1 MAATTLAQ
9 MFWNRVEADGPCLAQ
24 LVKRGGEWR
33 RLTWSE
39 VGTAVRQSALGFLAL
54 GVRSGEPVA
63 LLSRSRAEWVHA
75 DFAVLSIGGVTV
87 PIYPTYTPEQVAY
100 IVNDSGARTLIVE
113 DASQLA
119 KTLEVRA
126 RMPALEHIVVIE
138 GDDTHEPPVVSW
150 ESMRRAGQRHA
161 TTLQAVLAERVT
173 AARPRSWA
181 AIVRA
186 NQARRAHAGRIQRGG
201 GELTPTQKVRRK
213 VVAEKYRDLLE
224 SLYDAEPG
232 RRRGK
237 GFDDLSRTEGR
248 RPDAGD
254 QMAS

>member
-1 MAATTLAQ
+1 M
-9 MFWNRVEADGPCLAQ
+9 
-24 LVKRGGEWR
+24 
-33 RLTWSE
+33 
-39 VGTAVRQSALGFLAL
+39 
-54 GVRSGEPVA
+54 
-63 LLSRSRAEWVHA
+63 HA

-173 AARPRSWA
+173 RHPAWIAGSGLQSYARIRRVALTRENS
-181 AIVRA
+181 
-186 NQARRAHAGRIQRGG
+186 ARRGAN
-201 GELTPTQKVRRK
+201 
-213 VVAEKYRDLLE
+213 
-224 SLYDAEPG
+224 
-232 RRRGK
+232 
-237 GFDDLSRTEGR
+237 
-248 RPDAGD
+248 
-254 QMAS
+254 